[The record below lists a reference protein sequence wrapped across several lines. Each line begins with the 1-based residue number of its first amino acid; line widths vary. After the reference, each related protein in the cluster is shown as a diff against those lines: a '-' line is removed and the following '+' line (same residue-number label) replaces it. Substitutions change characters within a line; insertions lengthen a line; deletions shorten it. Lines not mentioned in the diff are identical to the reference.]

1 MKQIYFSPSTKV
13 VNIQNVKSVMATS
26 TLGVSSQNYSEGSMT
41 DLARE
46 ETWNIWGTDNDD

>member
-13 VNIQNVKSVMATS
+13 VNVHNVKLIMSTS
-26 TLGVSSQNYSEGSMT
+26 TVGVSSQNYSEGSMT

-46 ETWNIWGTDNDD
+46 DAWNIWGTDNDD